1 MGAGNYLLVIKSNEH
16 FLVPILLGFS
26 AAYYIVHYSLLLN
39 TFLSYVFYDTA
50 LLIFL
55 FLDSP
60 SQSHL
65 GAHSPTPRLLNVG
78 YLRTWASTLFTWCS
92 TFPAQAILS
101 DDFKYNINN
110 GDSQVLFLAQAS
122 PLLLIR
128 HLHLDMPLVLQNS
141 EFPVLN
147 SSPSPPHSPS
157 SSHLVLC
164 SVSQWMTSSTTQSSV
179 P

>member
-1 MGAGNYLLVIKSNEH
+1 MGTGNYLLVIKSNEH

-39 TFLSYVFYDTA
+39 TLLSYVFYDTA

-78 YLRTWASTLFTWCS
+78 YLRT
-92 TFPAQAILS
+92 
-101 DDFKYNINN
+101 
-110 GDSQVLFLAQAS
+110 
-122 PLLLIR
+122 
-128 HLHLDMPLVLQNS
+128 
-141 EFPVLN
+141 
-147 SSPSPPHSPS
+147 
-157 SSHLVLC
+157 
-164 SVSQWMTSSTTQSSV
+164 
-179 P
+179 